1 MANDACVNGE
11 RRVCKCRTTRA
22 TMASLMCL
30 GVTINV
36 LRWPFSRVESPA
48 FVQKASERGL
58 LVEFLRRG
66 KMRQIEEKA
75 SERGASVRVS
85 RLERGLFLMLF
96 VTFRGWKS

>member
-1 MANDACVNGE
+1 M
-11 RRVCKCRTTRA
+11 
-22 TMASLMCL
+22 
-30 GVTINV
+30 TINV

-85 RLERGLFLMLF
+85 RLERGLFGCFLSHFEAGNPESSSLTD
-96 VTFRGWKS
+96 VVSHCKSAF

>member
-11 RRVCKCRTTRA
+11 RRVCKWRTTRA
-22 TMASLMCL
+22 TMASLTCL

-48 FVQKASERGL
+48 FVKKASERGL

-75 SERGASVRVS
+75 SERGGSVHVS
-85 RLERGLFLMLF
+85 GPERGLF
-96 VTFRGWKS
+96 

>member
-1 MANDACVNGE
+1 MPNE
-11 RRVCKCRTTRA
+11 ESISKWRTTRA
-22 TMASLMCL
+22 TMASLTCL

-75 SERGASVRVS
+75 SERGGSVHVS
-85 RLERGLFLMLF
+85 GPERGLF
-96 VTFRGWKS
+96 

>member
-1 MANDACVNGE
+1 M
-11 RRVCKCRTTRA
+11 TF
-22 TMASLMCL
+22 
-30 GVTINV
+30 NV

-85 RLERGLFLMLF
+85 RLERGLFGCFLSHFEAGNPESSSLTD
-96 VTFRGWKS
+96 VVSHCKSAF